1 MTSPQMYAGR
11 KAVKYG
17 SRYAARRVRR
27 RARDTI
33 HPGARG
39 GIGTMQAI
47 LFVGAGT
54 ALGLAIG
61 WLMDPRRRGDHKNAA
76 QHAAATMRHGAHEAA
91 GRAQDAANRA
101 QGAAAQATTPLR
113 EVAKDQPDD
122 VTLARKVETE
132 IFREAD
138 APKGS
143 VDVNAENGVVYLRGE
158 VDSSDAIAQLVRKAE
173 KVRGVRAVQSLLHL
187 PGTPAPTTTDEAR
200 R

>member
-39 GIGTMQAI
+39 GIGARQAI

-61 WLMDPRRRGDHKNAA
+61 WLLDPRRRGAHRNAA
-76 QHAAATMRHGAHEAA
+76 QHAAATMRHEARDAAAAAH
-91 GRAQDAANRA
+91 RAANRA
-101 QGAAAQATTPLR
+101 HGLAAEATSPLR
-113 EVAKDQPDD
+113 DAMKEQPDD
-122 VTLARKVETE
+122 TSLARKVETE
-132 IFREAD
+132 IFRDAD

-143 VDVNAENGVVYLRGE
+143 VNINAENGVVFLRGQ
-158 VDSSDAIAQLVRKAE
+158 VDSADTIAELVRQTE
-173 KVRGVRAVQSLLHL
+173 KVHGVRAVQSLLHL
-187 PGTPAPTTTDEAR
+187 PGTPAPSKDEAQH
-200 R
+200 